1 MTVVDIIALIMII
14 LGALFG
20 FKKGAIKG
28 LVKLIGL
35 VSIVIISYELKDMI
49 GNLLIKHMPF
59 INFGGKV
66 ADLYTL
72 NLLVYQAIAFIIIF
86 VVLYS
91 LLNILI
97 DISGIIEL
105 ILKITVI
112 FEIPSKIIGAVLGA
126 VEAIFFVFI
135 VGVSLL
141 QFSQTSKYVMESK
154 LVKPIVE
161 KTPIVNMIFRTGI
174 GAAENIYEEIDN
186 YQDTKDSKETN
197 LAIIRILIKYDIVK
211 AELIQECID
220 NGKLHLENVVV
231 AS

>member
-1 MTVVDIIALIMII
+1 MTVVDIVALILII
-14 LGALFG
+14 LGALYG

-28 LVKLIGL
+28 LVQLIGL
-35 VSIVIISYELKDMI
+35 VSITIVAYQFKDSI
-49 GNLLIKHMPF
+49 GNLLIKHLPF
-59 INFGGKV
+59 FNFGGKV
-66 ADLYTL
+66 NELYTL
-72 NLLVYQAIAFIIIF
+72 NLLVYQGIAFI
-86 VVLYS
+86 VVFILLYC

-105 ILKITVI
+105 LLKFTII

-135 VGVSLL
+135 IGVSML

-154 LVKPIVE
+154 MVKPIVE

-186 YQDTKDSKETN
+186 YQETKDSKETN
-197 LAIIRILIKYDIVK
+197 LAIIRILVKYDIVK
-211 AELIQECID
+211 ANLVQECID

>member
-1 MTVVDIIALIMII
+1 MTVVDIIAIIIII

-28 LVKLIGL
+28 LIQLVGL
-35 VSIVIISYELKDMI
+35 VAIVIVAYQFKDTI
-49 GNLLIKHMPF
+49 GNLLIKHLPF
-59 INFGGKV
+59 FNFGGKV
-66 ADLYTL
+66 NDLYAL
-72 NLLVYQAIAFIIIF
+72 NLLVYQGIAFL
-86 VVLYS
+86 VVFILLYC

-97 DISGIIEL
+97 DISGIVEFL
-105 ILKITVI
+105 LKITII
-112 FEIPSKIIGAVLGA
+112 FEIPSKVIGAVLGA

-135 VGVSLL
+135 LGVAML

-154 LVKPIVE
+154 MVKPIVE
-161 KTPIVNMIFRTGI
+161 KTPIVNMVFRTGI

-186 YQDTKDSKETN
+186 YQETKDSKETN
-197 LAIIRILIKYDIVK
+197 IAIIRILVKYDIVK
-211 AELIQECID
+211 ATLVQECID